1 MTRLLL
7 LLGAGAVCL
16 ALVASAGRW
25 LVVRDPVPA
34 HADAI
39 VVMAGGIGD
48 RSIEAADLYRAG
60 VAPKVVIT
68 RERVDGGTVRLR
80 ARGIRLPESH
90 DLTRMALERL
100 GVPAGAIVDLRR
112 RNRSTDSEARTIARW
127 ACGHHVRTLVVV
139 TSRAHSRRA
148 RMILARALGPGIQL
162 SMQPSRHDTFAAAR
176 WWRVR
181 HAAKT
186 VLSEY
191 QKLANHWLG
200 ERWRMEPC
208 GGLRSLSSR

>member
-1 MTRLLL
+1 MTRFLLVA
-7 LLGAGAVCL
+7 GAAAVCL

-25 LVVRDPVPA
+25 LVVRDPLPA
-34 HADAI
+34 HADVI
-39 VVMAGGIGD
+39 VIMAGGIGD
-48 RSIEAADLYRAG
+48 RSLEAADLYRAG
-60 VAPKVVIT
+60 VAPRIVVT

-80 ARGIRLPESH
+80 ARGVRLPESH
-90 DLTRMALERL
+90 DLLRRALESL
-100 GVPAGAIVDLRR
+100 GVPASAIVDLRR
-112 RNRSTDSEARTIARW
+112 RNRSTESEARTIARW
-127 ACGHHVRTLVVV
+127 ACAHHVRSLVVV

-148 RMILARALGPGIQL
+148 RMILTRALGPGIQV

-208 GGLRSLSSR
+208 GGLRRLSSR

>member
-7 LLGAGAVCL
+7 VVAGVAAVL
-16 ALVASAGRW
+16 VLVASAGRW
-25 LVVRDPVPA
+25 LVVRDPLPA

-39 VVMAGGIGD
+39 VIMAGGIGD
-48 RSIEAADLYRAG
+48 RALEAADLYRAG
-60 VAPKVVIT
+60 VAPKVIVT
-68 RERVDGGTVRLR
+68 RERVDGGTLRLR
-80 ARGIRLPESH
+80 ARGVRLPESH
-90 DLTRMALERL
+90 DLLRRALETL

-112 RNRSTDSEARTIARW
+112 RNRSTESEARTIARW
-127 ACGHHVRTLVVV
+127 ACAHHVRTLVVV

-148 RMILARALGPGIQL
+148 RMIVARALGPGVQL

-208 GGLRSLSSR
+208 GGLRRVSSR